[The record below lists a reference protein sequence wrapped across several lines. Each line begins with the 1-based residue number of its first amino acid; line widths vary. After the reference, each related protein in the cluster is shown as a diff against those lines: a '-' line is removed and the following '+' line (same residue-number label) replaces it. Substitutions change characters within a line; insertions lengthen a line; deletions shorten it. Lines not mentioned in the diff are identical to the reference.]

1 MTQIESDSMLEHSM
15 DSKNQFYALEVMC
28 RERAAVAKKE
38 MIYWLTE
45 AEEWA
50 QFRKSS
56 DQPLPAA
63 QASRSNSEPPA
74 K

>member
-50 QFRKSS
+50 QFRKSN
-56 DQPLPAA
+56 DQSLVAA